1 MKKNRRP
8 GYYSQVNY
16 KDKWEHD
23 NEHVKLNETIDR
35 VTRKQIGIIK
45 DWEKDHPKWNLTEA
59 GKIDYMNMIK
69 TIMGGTTET
78 EIFMNKK
85 LIKKELSETFDIDN
99 SSDAQI
105 EADTVDNDHMEKLVE
120 NNENT
125 DEITDE
131 TTSEVNISTSIGD
144 DNKNN

>member
-1 MKKNRRP
+1 
-8 GYYSQVNY
+8 
-16 KDKWEHD
+16 
-23 NEHVKLNETIDR
+23 
-35 VTRKQIGIIK
+35 
-45 DWEKDHPKWNLTEA
+45 
-59 GKIDYMNMIK
+59 MIK

-105 EADTVDNDHMEKLVE
+105 ESDMLDDDDTENILE

-125 DEITDE
+125 EE
-131 TTSEVNISTSIGD
+131 TANEVNVSANIGD